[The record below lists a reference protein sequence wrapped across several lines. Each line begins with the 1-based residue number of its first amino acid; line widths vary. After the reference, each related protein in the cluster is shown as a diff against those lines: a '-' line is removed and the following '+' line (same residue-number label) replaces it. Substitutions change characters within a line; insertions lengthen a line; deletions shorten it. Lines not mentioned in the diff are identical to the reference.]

1 MEKWRNMDASQLAAK
16 MLEAERLN
24 CQLKEIEAEITAA
37 VLELQDTQ
45 KVGNVKAAFTN
56 GRRELD
62 WQAPTMAAPVDVIAK
77 FTTETQS
84 TDWKQ
89 VCEVAKV
96 EQDIIDEFTR
106 IDKSVDYAG
115 ICKELKLEPA
125 VIKEGTP
132 SVKITYS

>member
-1 MEKWRNMDASQLAAK
+1 MDASQLALK
-16 MLEAERLN
+16 MLEAEKLN
-24 CQLKEIEAEITAA
+24 KQIKEIEAEITAA
-37 VLELQDTQ
+37 VLELKDSQ
-45 KVGNVKAAFTN
+45 KVGNVKAAYTN

-62 WQAPTMAAPVDVIAK
+62 WQVPALKAPAEVIAK

-106 IDKSVDYAG
+106 TDKSIDYAG
-115 ICKELKLEPA
+115 ICKELKLEPE